1 MSPPRLPED
10 ATTALGR
17 VPSRVSRAGFGCY
30 RVDDRVPAHRQ
41 ALRGALAAGVSLIDT
56 STNYGDGH
64 SETLVGEVLAEAI
77 ADGDAR
83 REEVV
88 VVTKAGYLQGGNLDE
103 ARRRA
108 RAGRPWTEIVTY
120 GPDLWHSISPD
131 FLADQITA
139 SLARLGMARVDV
151 LLLHNPEYFLT
162 DAAHR
167 GVPKDEARAVF
178 DDRAARAFR
187 HLEAEVSSGRIG
199 AYGVSSNT
207 LVVARERS
215 DAVSLPRLLSLAGPG
230 FVVVQ
235 LPFNPIETGAREP
248 IHTED
253 GRSVLD
259 VARAAGLGVLVNRP
273 FNAFSGRGLVRF
285 ADLPAHALAELGRD
299 AAWEKARVREL
310 QAWVT
315 SAFAGAAPAAGT
327 LAQRTLRALAATPGV
342 DVVLAGMRRP
352 EYVRDVL
359 GAWGAPE
366 A

>member
-1 MSPPRLPED
+1 MSLPRLPD
-10 ATTALGR
+10 GAYTPLGR
-17 VPSRVSRAGFGCY
+17 VKTRVSRAGFGCY
-30 RVDDRVPAHRQ
+30 RVDDRVPAHRR
-41 ALRGALAAGVSLIDT
+41 ALRDALKAGVNLIDT
-56 STNYGDGH
+56 STNYANGH

-77 ADGDAR
+77 AGGDAR
-83 REEVV
+83 REDVV

-103 ARRRA
+103 ARLRA
-108 RAGRPWTEIVTY
+108 RSGRSWTELVEY
-120 GPDLWHSISPD
+120 GPDLWHAISPD
-131 FLADQITA
+131 FLADQLTA

-162 DAAHR
+162 DAVHR

-178 DDRAARAFR
+178 YDRAARAFR
-187 HLEAEVSSGRIG
+187 HLESEVASGRIG

-207 LVVARERS
+207 LVVAHERA

-230 FVVVQ
+230 FAAVQ

-248 IHTED
+248 THTDD

-259 VARAAGLGVLVNRP
+259 VALSAGVGVLVNRP

-285 ADLPAHALAELGRD
+285 ADLPADALGELDRD
-299 AAWEKARVREL
+299 AALERTRVAEL

-315 SAFAGAAPAAGT
+315 SAFAGAAPAAGS

-352 EYVRDVL
+352 EYVRDVVE
-359 GAWGAPE
+359 AWA
-366 A
+366 